1 MLFDLHI
8 WLKSENKI
16 KISKKS
22 IKSDKKSLIFFD
34 FIFFT
39 NIIVVENVLNFYHYK
54 IMNSKKFIVRFALA
68 FLVISWIMIS
78 LPSDAINLVLNLEIY
93 NEEGDNNPKVLN
105 YNNIRAIH
113 FAENKNDFWGLF
125 IFNSMN
131 EWNESGNEW
140 NNGEPE
146 EPENQEEETFDYE
159 IKYGNDQTI
168 QCKERKGWFYYNAER
183 WERLRPLDEDTMKKW
198 SIDGL
203 TTSWW
208 IFTNCPPNVEE
219 YKKQMKCCEWWTQ
232 DPTDDCMYQNRESG
246 TAADCYKEVRE
257 KYTDLFSY
265 YGVVTHEYS
274 WQHFLL
280 AVWVQYA
287 TWTPWVEVKW
297 DLWKT
302 FQAHPKATW
311 WSKLPFWLIYDAN
324 WWVGFAWCEVKKFE
338 GINQLIV
345 SGVNETWIMNFF
357 EMTKW
362 TEEDQP
368 YLNYI
373 KDDPNDQA
381 YFNCKDIWKDMT
393 TALWILIEWLIWL
406 WNSSTEYS
414 IWESNLAKTQYFA
427 SANINNATLI
437 NHARQKA
444 EQLCRWKWRKEND
457 SDNPRINSGINCLLW
472 EGQTIKLSA
481 TDRNKTIIVKNW
493 NVMINPFLKSEDDSN
508 YYDIFVDSWNLIIN
522 EANNE
527 YPDNPDDYDFLISK
541 NGFVNKE
548 KGIDGFFNEVD
559 SILNTIAAGER
570 MLSQDSFDSLTDV
583 WVASILK
590 WNFIVNW
597 NIKGVKEWGKLD
609 RKYFI
614 YWKLTSLDSNE
625 DLKETFQ
632 WRCLEWPAT
641 YWIYC
646 HSPQSSSQNAHP
658 YKYVPLAIIDQNY
671 DSPLIK

>member
-1 MLFDLHI
+1 
-8 WLKSENKI
+8 
-16 KISKKS
+16 
-22 IKSDKKSLIFFD
+22 
-34 FIFFT
+34 
-39 NIIVVENVLNFYHYK
+39 
-54 IMNSKKFIVRFALA
+54 MNSKKFIVRFALA

-78 LPSDAINLVLNLEIY
+78 LPSDAINLVLNLQIDNGE
-93 NEEGDNNPKVLN
+93 DNNSTKVLN
-105 YNNIRAIH
+105 YNNIRPIH

-140 NNGEPE
+140 NNGQTSTDPDD
-146 EPENQEEETFDYE
+146 PENPEEETFDYE
-159 IKYGNDQTI
+159 IEYGNSQKI

-183 WERLRPLDEDTMKKW
+183 WERLRPLDEKTMNKW
-198 SIDGL
+198 GIDGL

-208 IFTNCPPNVEE
+208 IFTNCPPSVEE
-219 YKKQMKCCEWWTQ
+219 YKQQMKCCEWTQ
-232 DPTDDCMYQNRESG
+232 DEWVICMYEKLEGDGGS
-246 TAADCYKEVRE
+246 AEECYKDVRE
-257 KYTDLFSY
+257 NYTDLFSY

-324 WWVGFAWCEVKKFE
+324 WWVGFAWCEVKDFE

-345 SGVNETWIMNFF
+345 SGINETWIMNFF
-357 EMTKW
+357 EMTGW
-362 TEEDQP
+362 TEENQP

-373 KDDPNDQA
+373 KDNPAAQT

-414 IWESNLAKTQYFA
+414 IWETNLAKTQYFA

-444 EQLCRWKWRKEND
+444 EQLCRWKWRTDNNSEN
-457 SDNPRINSGINCLLW
+457 PHINSGINCLIWNGDIIIL
-472 EGQTIKLSA
+472 KP

-493 NVMINPFLKSEDDSN
+493 NVRIDPFNSNDDN

-522 EANNE
+522 EVDSGDSNS
-527 YPDNPDDYDFLISK
+527 DSYDFLINK
-541 NGFVNKE
+541 NGFVSSNTKNWFKSQVE
-548 KGIDGFFNEVD
+548 D
-559 SILNTIAAGER
+559 ILRTIAEGGFI
-570 MLSQDSFDSLTDV
+570 SQDSFDSLEDV

-597 NIKGVKEWGKLD
+597 NIKGAKEWGKLD

-614 YWKLTSLDSNE
+614 YWKFTSLDSND

-632 WRCLEWPAT
+632 WRCLEWPTT
-641 YWIYC
+641 YKDTYC
-646 HSPQSSSQNAHP
+646 YSPQSSSKNAHP